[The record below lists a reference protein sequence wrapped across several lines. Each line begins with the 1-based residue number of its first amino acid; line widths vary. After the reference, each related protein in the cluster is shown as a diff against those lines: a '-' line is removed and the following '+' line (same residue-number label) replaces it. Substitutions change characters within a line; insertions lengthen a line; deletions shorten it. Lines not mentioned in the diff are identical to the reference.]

1 VRRWRVGVGFV
12 LEQTGR
18 EGEAAVDSPGAVL
31 VIFGAMALF
40 GALVSKLLGYPL
52 AAQDRDKYVWDDRWR
67 AAVLLKIWPLAAVA
81 LVVGIVLLVMGA

>member
-18 EGEAAVDSPGAVL
+18 EGEAAVDSPGAGL
-31 VIFGAMALF
+31 VMVAAIVLF

-52 AAQDRDKYVWDDRWR
+52 APQDRDKYDWNDRWR

>member
-1 VRRWRVGVGFV
+1 MGFV
-12 LEQTGR
+12 LEHTGR

-40 GALVSKLLGYPL
+40 GALVSKLLGYPPAPADKDEYL
-52 AAQDRDKYVWDDRWR
+52 PIDRFR

-81 LVVGIVLLVMGA
+81 LVVGIVMLVAGA

>member
-1 VRRWRVGVGFV
+1 MGFV

-40 GALVSKLLGYPL
+40 GALVSKLLGYPP
-52 AAQDRDKYVWDDRWR
+52 APQDRDKYLWNDRWR

-81 LVVGIVLLVMGA
+81 LVVGIVMLVAGA